1 MPPVIIDCDPGH
13 DDMVAIVLA
22 AARPEIDLLGI
33 TTVAG
38 NGTLENT
45 TRNARATCEL
55 AGIEGVPIAAGA
67 PGPLLGGL
75 STATAVHGESA
86 LDGAELP
93 SGEAV
98 PLAAEHAVE
107 LIARIL
113 REHPEPVTLVPVGP
127 LTNIAMLLR
136 THPELTGRIAEI
148 VLMGGSMTA
157 GNVTPFAEFNIWVD
171 PEAADV
177 VITSGVPVTLCGL
190 DVTHQALATADVFE
204 RLAAIGSPLT
214 TATVGLL
221 GFFRDRYAE
230 RWGIDAPPVHDP
242 VAVARVLDPALVGCV
257 DAHVAIELHGAHTR
271 GATVCDRYG
280 VLGRAPNAQ
289 VAVELDAPRFWDVL
303 IDAYARLA

>member
-1 MPPVIIDCDPGH
+1 MRPVILDCDPGH

-22 AARPEIDLLGI
+22 AASPEIDLLAI

-55 AGIEGVPIAAGA
+55 AGIGGVPIAAGA

-75 STATAVHGESA
+75 RTAPTVHGESA
-86 LDGAELP
+86 LDGADMP

-98 PLAAEHAVE
+98 PLAPEHAVE

-113 REHPEPVTLVPVGP
+113 REHPEPVTIVPVGP
-127 LTNIAMLLR
+127 LTNIALLLR

-148 VLMGGSMTA
+148 VVMGGSMGA

-177 VITSGVPVTLCGL
+177 VCTSGVPVTLCGL

-204 RLAAIGSPLT
+204 RLAAIGSPLA

-230 RWGIDAPPVHDP
+230 RWGLDAPPVHDP
-242 VAVARVLDPALVGCV
+242 VAVARVLDPALVRCV
-257 DAHVAIELHGAHTR
+257 RAHVAIELHGAHTR

-280 VLGRAPNAQ
+280 VLGREPNAQ
-289 VAVELDAPRFWDVL
+289 VATQLDVARFWDVL
-303 IDAYARLA
+303 IDAFARLA